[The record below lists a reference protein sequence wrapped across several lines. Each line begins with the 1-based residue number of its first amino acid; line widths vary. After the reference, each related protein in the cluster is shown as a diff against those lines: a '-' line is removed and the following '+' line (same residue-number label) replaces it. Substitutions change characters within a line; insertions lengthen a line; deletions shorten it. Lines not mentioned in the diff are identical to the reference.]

1 MEIFFKNLTPEEGTA
16 EKLLHDLRALREDT
30 EELFRAAGGKLAEK
44 SKEKFLTAMEKAR
57 STCHDL
63 RNQAVAGAQSTDQII
78 NEYPYSAVG
87 IAFGLGMLLGLMI
100 LRRQSRQPYWA
111 EESQVID
118 AK

>member
-16 EKLLHDLRALREDT
+16 EKLLHDLRVLREDT

-57 STCHDL
+57 TTCHDI
-63 RNQAVAGAQSTDQII
+63 RNQAAAGAQSTDQII
-78 NEYPYSAVG
+78 HNYPYSAVG
-87 IAFGLGMLLGLMI
+87 IAFGLGMLLGVLM
-100 LRRQSRQPYWA
+100 LRRQSGNPQIAREA
-111 EESQVID
+111 QVTP